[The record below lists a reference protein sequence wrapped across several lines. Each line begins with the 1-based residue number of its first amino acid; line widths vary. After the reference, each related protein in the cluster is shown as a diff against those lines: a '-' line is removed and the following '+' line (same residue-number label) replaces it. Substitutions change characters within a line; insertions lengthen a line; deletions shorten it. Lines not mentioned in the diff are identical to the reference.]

1 MRHGWLMSD
10 GIMEHNSTTSRCVF
24 TFIQTDRKYGELML
38 NPLVFPS
45 PNKKYKAILTYM
57 GETHSDSSYYT
68 LSIDKFPLSFA
79 GRIFGKACIWSPES
93 RFLAVQEWKEINESN
108 APKSHLL
115 LIIDILT
122 NRECVIAS
130 VEAEKG
136 NILPESFIGES
147 LMYTVIYYGQF
158 GMTKNFESK
167 FPYLSNWQIIK

>member
-1 MRHGWLMSD
+1 
-10 GIMEHNSTTSRCVF
+10 
-24 TFIQTDRKYGELML
+24 ML
-38 NPLVFPS
+38 IPLVFPS
-45 PNKKYKAILTYM
+45 PNNKHKAVLTHM
-57 GETHSDSSYYT
+57 GEAHPDSSYYA
-68 LSIDKFPLSFA
+68 LSINKSPLSFA
-79 GRIFGKACIWSPES
+79 GRVFGKACIWSAES
-93 RFLAVQEWKEINESN
+93 RFLAVQEWKEMNELN
-108 APKSHLL
+108 GPKSYLL

-167 FPYLSNWQIIK
+167 FPYLNNWQSIK

>member
-1 MRHGWLMSD
+1 
-10 GIMEHNSTTSRCVF
+10 
-24 TFIQTDRKYGELML
+24 ML
-38 NPLVFPS
+38 DPIVFPA
-45 PNKKYKAILTYM
+45 PNKKHKAVLTYL
-57 GETHSDSSYYT
+57 GETRSDSSYYR
-68 LSIDKFPLSFA
+68 LSIDKFPLSFED
-79 GRIFGKACIWSPES
+79 RVFGKVCLWSPES
-93 RFLAVQEWKEINESN
+93 RFLVVQEWKETNELN
-108 APKSHLL
+108 VPKSYLL

-167 FPYLSNWQIIK
+167 FPQLNNWQTIK

>member
-1 MRHGWLMSD
+1 
-10 GIMEHNSTTSRCVF
+10 
-24 TFIQTDRKYGELML
+24 ML

-45 PNKKYKAILTYM
+45 PNNKHKAILTQI
-57 GETHSDSSYYT
+57 GEDRPDSSYYT
-68 LSIDKFPLSFA
+68 LSIDKSPLSFA
-79 GRIFGKACIWSPES
+79 DRVFGKACIWSPES
-93 RFLAVQEWKEINESN
+93 RFLAVQEWKEMNELK
-108 APKSHLL
+108 APKSYLL

-136 NILPESFIGES
+136 NILPEGFIGES

-167 FPYLSNWQIIK
+167 FPYLNNWQTIKYTGAT

>member
-1 MRHGWLMSD
+1 
-10 GIMEHNSTTSRCVF
+10 
-24 TFIQTDRKYGELML
+24 ML

-45 PNKKYKAILTYM
+45 PKNKYKAVLTHV
-57 GETHSDSSYYT
+57 GETRPDSSYYI
-68 LSIDKFPLSFA
+68 LSIDKSPLSFA
-79 GRIFGKACIWSPES
+79 DRVFGKACIWSPES
-93 RFLAVQEWKEINESN
+93 RFLAVQEWKEMNELN
-108 APKSHLL
+108 APKSYLL

-167 FPYLSNWQIIK
+167 FPQLNNWQTIK

>member
-1 MRHGWLMSD
+1 MSD
-10 GIMEHNSTTSRCVF
+10 GIMEHNSTASRCVF
-24 TFIQTDRKYGELML
+24 TFIQTDRKYGESMS

-45 PNKKYKAILTYM
+45 PNKKYKAILTYL
-57 GETHSDSSYYT
+57 GEARSDLGYYT

-79 GRIFGKACIWSPES
+79 DRIFGKACIWSPES
-93 RFLAVQEWKEINESN
+93 RFLAVQEWKDVNELH
-108 APKSHLL
+108 APKSYLL

-122 NRECVIAS
+122 NRECVIAG
-130 VEAEKG
+130 VEADKG

-167 FPYLSNWQIIK
+167 FQYLNNWQTIK

>member
-1 MRHGWLMSD
+1 M
-10 GIMEHNSTTSRCVF
+10 
-24 TFIQTDRKYGELML
+24 
-38 NPLVFPS
+38 
-45 PNKKYKAILTYM
+45 TYI
-57 GETHSDSSYYT
+57 GETRSDSSYYT
-68 LSIDKFPLSFA
+68 LSIDKFPLSFED
-79 GRIFGKACIWSPES
+79 RVFGKVCLWSPES
-93 RFLAVQEWKEINESN
+93 RFLVVQEWKEMNELN
-108 APKSHLL
+108 APKSYLL

-167 FPYLSNWQIIK
+167 FPQLNNWQTIK

>member
-1 MRHGWLMSD
+1 MVD
-10 GIMEHNSTTSRCVF
+10 PI
-24 TFIQTDRKYGELML
+24 
-38 NPLVFPS
+38 VFPA
-45 PNKKYKAILTYM
+45 PNKKHKAVLTYL
-57 GETHSDSSYYT
+57 GETRSDSSYYR
-68 LSIDKFPLSFA
+68 LSIDKFPLSFED
-79 GRIFGKACIWSPES
+79 RVFGKVCLWSPES
-93 RFLAVQEWKEINESN
+93 RFLAVQEWKEINELN
-108 APKSHLL
+108 VPKTYLL

-167 FPYLSNWQIIK
+167 FPQLNNWQTIK

>member
-1 MRHGWLMSD
+1 MVD
-10 GIMEHNSTTSRCVF
+10 PI
-24 TFIQTDRKYGELML
+24 
-38 NPLVFPS
+38 VFPA
-45 PNKKYKAILTYM
+45 PNKKHKAVLTYL
-57 GETHSDSSYYT
+57 GETHSDSSYYR
-68 LSIDKFPLSFA
+68 LSIDKFPLSFED
-79 GRIFGKACIWSPES
+79 RVFGKVCLWSPES
-93 RFLAVQEWKEINESN
+93 RFLVVQEWKETNELN
-108 APKSHLL
+108 APKSYLL

-167 FPYLSNWQIIK
+167 FPQLNNWQTIK

>member
-1 MRHGWLMSD
+1 MS
-10 GIMEHNSTTSRCVF
+10 
-24 TFIQTDRKYGELML
+24 

-45 PNKKYKAILTYM
+45 PNNKHKAVLTHV
-57 GETHSDSSYYT
+57 GETRPDSSYYT
-68 LSIDKFPLSFA
+68 LSIDKSPLSFV
-79 GRIFGKACIWSPES
+79 GRVFGKACIWSPES
-93 RFLAVQEWKEINESN
+93 RFLAVQEWKEMNELN
-108 APKSHLL
+108 APKSYLL

-167 FPYLSNWQIIK
+167 FPHLNNWQTIK

>member
-1 MRHGWLMSD
+1 MVD
-10 GIMEHNSTTSRCVF
+10 PI
-24 TFIQTDRKYGELML
+24 
-38 NPLVFPS
+38 VFPA
-45 PNKKYKAILTYM
+45 PNKKHKAVLTYL
-57 GETHSDSSYYT
+57 GETRSDSSYYR
-68 LSIDKFPLSFA
+68 LSIDKFPLSFED
-79 GRIFGKACIWSPES
+79 RVFGKVCLWSPES
-93 RFLAVQEWKEINESN
+93 RFLVVQEWKEMNELN
-108 APKSHLL
+108 APKSYLL

-167 FPYLSNWQIIK
+167 FPQLNNWQTIK

>member
-1 MRHGWLMSD
+1 
-10 GIMEHNSTTSRCVF
+10 
-24 TFIQTDRKYGELML
+24 
-38 NPLVFPS
+38 
-45 PNKKYKAILTYM
+45 M
-57 GETHSDSSYYT
+57 GEARPDSSYYT
-68 LSIDKFPLSFA
+68 LSIDKSLLSFA
-79 GRIFGKACIWSPES
+79 DRVFGKACIWSPES
-93 RFLAVQEWKEINESN
+93 RFLAVQEWKEMNELN
-108 APKSHLL
+108 APKSYLL

-167 FPYLSNWQIIK
+167 FPYLNNWQTIRYTGAT

>member
-1 MRHGWLMSD
+1 
-10 GIMEHNSTTSRCVF
+10 
-24 TFIQTDRKYGELML
+24 ML

-45 PNKKYKAILTYM
+45 PNNKHKAVLTYM
-57 GETHSDSSYYT
+57 GEARPDSSYYT
-68 LSIDKFPLSFA
+68 LSIDKSLLSFA
-79 GRIFGKACIWSPES
+79 DRVFGKACIWSPES
-93 RFLAVQEWKEINESN
+93 RFLAVQEWKEMDELN
-108 APKSHLL
+108 APKSYLL

-167 FPYLSNWQIIK
+167 FPYLNNWQTIRYTGAT

>member
-1 MRHGWLMSD
+1 
-10 GIMEHNSTTSRCVF
+10 
-24 TFIQTDRKYGELML
+24 ML

-45 PNKKYKAILTYM
+45 PNNKHKAVLTQI
-57 GETHSDSSYYT
+57 GEARPDSSYYT
-68 LSIDKFPLSFA
+68 LSIDKSPLSFA
-79 GRIFGKACIWSPES
+79 DRVFGKACIWSPES
-93 RFLAVQEWKEINESN
+93 RFLAVQEWKEMNELN
-108 APKSHLL
+108 APKSYLL

-167 FPYLSNWQIIK
+167 FPYLNNWQTIRYTGAT